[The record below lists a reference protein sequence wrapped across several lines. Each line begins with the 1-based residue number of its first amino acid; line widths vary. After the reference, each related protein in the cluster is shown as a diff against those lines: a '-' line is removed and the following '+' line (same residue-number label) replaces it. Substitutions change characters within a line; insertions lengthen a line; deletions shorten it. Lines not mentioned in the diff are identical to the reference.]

1 MCYLEALLIEKSKQH
16 AQSPSKEL
24 ERDIEVLFTRLSKV
38 YYEILLLT
46 DVEEIENLYHQ
57 ICSVAS
63 DQEIDSTQ
71 GKKLSFEYIW
81 KYFHV
86 HCFNAFPR
94 HKWLEQLPPLSE
106 NLNQPMQAP
115 DSSANNSP
123 TASMKNIE
131 MSLGFTEQQLKADHF
146 YLRKF
151 QTILSSD
158 IPRNNEEVMSLI
170 DSEYQLK
177 DYLLFS
183 LRILCLPRVNQYVP

>member
-16 AQSPSKEL
+16 VHSPTAEL
-24 ERDIEVLFTRLSKV
+24 AREIELLFTRLAKV

-46 DVEEIENLYHQ
+46 DVDEIDNLFHQ
-57 ICSVAS
+57 LCSVAS
-63 DQEIDSTQ
+63 DQETDSAQ

-106 NLNQPMQAP
+106 NLNQPMQGLATP
-115 DSSANNSP
+115 EGSAHSSP
-123 TASMKNIE
+123 TTSMKNIE
-131 MSLGFTEQQLKADHF
+131 VALGFTEQHLHADHF

-158 IPRNNEEVMSLI
+158 IPRSGEDVLTLI
-170 DSEYQLK
+170 DSEYQQK

-183 LRILCLPRVNQYVP
+183 LRILCLPRVNK